1 MSLQEFLRT
10 DTPSIA
16 ETASISEATRTLLD
30 SKLSALPVVDGSG
43 RYLGIVSMDRL
54 FALLLPKAVL
64 VEGGLSD
71 LSFLPDPMEILCER
85 MREHGAESV
94 RQALSADVPVVRPGT
109 PLLEVILLLYRGE
122 NDIPVVDQESGQL
135 LGMIAGA
142 DLLKKVC
149 GD

>member
-122 NDIPVVDQESGQL
+122 NDIPVVDQENGKL